1 MPVPT
6 RDELRADLARFDETK
21 KKIVGGMLAVM
32 FRTPDR
38 VRDREWIAEQFT
50 QVALLTGQFDQA
62 EHAHEGL
69 DEAQAWIRDN
79 IDMTLNACFA
89 LFVHVADDMGSTTSG
104 EGEPP
109 SPSDAMLQALT
120 YFG

>member
-1 MPVPT
+1 MPLPS
-6 RDELRADLARFDETK
+6 RDELRADLAQFDETK
-21 KKIVGGMLAVM
+21 KKVVGGVLAVM

-38 VRDREWIAEQFT
+38 VRDREWIVEQFT
-50 QVALLTGQFDQA
+50 QVALLTGQFENV
-62 EHAHEGL
+62 EHAHEGV
-69 DEAQAWIRDN
+69 DVAQEWIREN
-79 IDMTLNACFA
+79 IDNTLNACYA
-89 LFVHVADDMGSTTSG
+89 LFLHVADDMGAR